1 MFIKF
6 KGTLAFGN
14 VEDKVFEYG
23 DVFWV
28 LGGEVIG
35 PMINSNNFTTL
46 VLIMSTSPIVPYP
59 GSDGIPSDDNP
70 SVDPNLIR
78 TRTYRYVRIRVY
90 GIGKIILK
98 LHKFQNR

>member
-78 TRTYRYVRIRVY
+78 TRTYRQN
-90 GIGKIILK
+90 GDGGNF
-98 LHKFQNR
+98 KF